1 MWTCAAAFGQSLILV
16 GLLFTS
22 NACGQTE
29 DLTLKEFAGIGS
41 TYELE
46 IVSESP
52 GFPHSTSWGPIDGQS
67 AAFTDLQRYEPLFCQ
82 EFSLYPKSLVQK
94 TKLRRIVICHEL
106 KFSGQRRYAIPDFEH
121 DTLYLDVGTN
131 EQPALY
137 LRKVIHHEFF
147 HIIDYRDDGLLYED
161 ERWKALN
168 RPDFMYGKGGSS
180 ALGDPT
186 TGELTPEY
194 AGFLTHYST
203 TGVEEDKAE
212 VFAHLIVNAA
222 VVADRAGRDEVL
234 AEKVI
239 QMKSVVQAFC
249 PAANPVFWM
258 RAGELPRADK

>member
-1 MWTCAAAFGQSLILV
+1 MGKRPAVLWLTLILFEV
-16 GLLFTS
+16 LFTS
-22 NACGQTE
+22 NACGQTG
-29 DLTLKEFAGIGS
+29 DLTLKEFAIVGS
-41 TYELE
+41 TYDLE
-46 IVSESP
+46 IVSESL

-67 AAFTDLQRYEPLFCQ
+67 AALTDLQRYQPLFCQ
-82 EFSLYPKSLVQK
+82 EFSLYPKSLVRK
-94 TKLRRIVICHEL
+94 TKLRRIVLCQEL

-131 EQPALY
+131 DQPAIY

-161 ERWKALN
+161 ERWKSLN
-168 RPDFMYGKGGSS
+168 RPDFKYGKGGAT
-180 ALGDPT
+180 ALGNPT
-186 TGELTPEY
+186 TGKLTTEY

-222 VVADRAGRDEVL
+222 AVADRATRDEVL
-234 AEKVI
+234 AGKVI
-239 QMKSVVQAFC
+239 RMKSLVQTYC
-249 PAANPVFWM
+249 PAADPGFWL

>member
-1 MWTCAAAFGQSLILV
+1 MWTCASAFGQSLILV
-16 GLLFTS
+16 VVLFTS

-41 TYELE
+41 KYDIE
-46 IVSESP
+46 IVSKSP
-52 GFPHSTSWGPIDGQS
+52 DFPQNTRWGPIDGQS
-67 AAFTDLQRYEPLFCQ
+67 AAIADLHRYEPLFCQ

-94 TKLRRIVICHEL
+94 TKLRRIVMCHEL

-121 DTLYLDVGTN
+121 DTLYLDIGTN
-131 EQPALY
+131 DLPAAY

-161 ERWKALN
+161 ERWKSLN
-168 RPDFMYGKGGSS
+168 RPDFKYGKGGSS

-186 TGELTPEY
+186 TGELTTKY

-222 VVADRAGRDEVL
+222 AVADRVAHDEVL

-239 QMKSVVQAFC
+239 QMKSLVQTYC
-249 PAANPVFWM
+249 PAADPGFWM
-258 RAGELPRADK
+258 RAEELPRNDK